1 MPTIKKPSKSM
12 AFQNDRSNDL
22 EKAIRPIGQIA
33 ADIKKSWP
41 QVPNCAKVYLN
52 ALETLTDK
60 NSKFGLDTA
69 PSLINYFLCNASTF
83 KGEQA
88 KSLKAEL
95 KKHLK

>member
-1 MPTIKKPSKSM
+1 MNTIKTARKAHKS
-12 AFQNDRSNDL
+12 AISSP
-22 EKAIRPIGQIA
+22 IRPISQIA

-41 QVPNCAKVYLN
+41 RVPNCAKVYLN
-52 ALETLTDK
+52 ALEALNDK

-88 KSLKAEL
+88 RSLKAEL
-95 KKHLK
+95 KIHLK